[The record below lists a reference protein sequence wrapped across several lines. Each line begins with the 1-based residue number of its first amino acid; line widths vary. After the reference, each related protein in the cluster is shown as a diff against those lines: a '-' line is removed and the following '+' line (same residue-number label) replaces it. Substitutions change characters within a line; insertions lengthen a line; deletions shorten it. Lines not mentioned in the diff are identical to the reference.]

1 MADDLISRSQALNFG
16 LHIELDVKKVQ
27 TYGDIFTIALQT
39 YADYIK
45 ALPPAIVRCK
55 DCKYATDDD
64 VDTTR
69 FWCGYK
75 WPAFMVPGDG
85 YCFRGE
91 REEEG

>member
-1 MADDLISRSQALNFG
+1 MADFKSEVLKADDL
-16 LHIELDVKKVQ
+16 KV
-27 TYGDIFTIALQT
+27 GDFVLVT
-39 YADYIK
+39 
-45 ALPPAIVRCK
+45 RCR

-91 REEEG
+91 RDEDRSD

>member
-1 MADDLISRSQALNFG
+1 MNYKLEEYIYELRSVRIN
-16 LHIELDVKKVQ
+16 
-27 TYGDIFTIALQT
+27 DIDITVSMVRCQ
-39 YADYIK
+39 K
-45 ALPPAIVRCK
+45 IVRCK

-75 WPAFMVPGDG
+75 WPAFAVPGDG

-91 REEEG
+91 RKDG